1 MYNNKVLVSPEYHQK
16 RNTNIEILRFVL
28 MCFIFFW
35 HVLVHGYNLKMLGAE
50 SYQYGGNFWL
60 TGLLLTLFVPATYC
74 FVFISG
80 YYGIRF
86 KVSRLINLLLWCMI
100 VSVSVKCYDIYQGG
114 SSNVVDFLES
124 MLPITSD
131 KWWFMTD
138 YVMLYILSPILNPG
152 FDCLSKKSKVYLL
165 ALLFIFSVIGIVVLY
180 QNQGSNLVGLIMVY
194 LLARL
199 LRGEIWGGQI
209 YNAKFHQNIRSIF
222 HLAFQL
228 RFCNLLWRRSYP
240 SGKCKENDISIV
252 ELC

>member
-1 MYNNKVLVSPEYHQK
+1 
-16 RNTNIEILRFVL
+16 
-28 MCFIFFW
+28 
-35 HVLVHGYNLKMLGAE
+35 MLGAD
-50 SYQYGGNFWL
+50 SYQYSGNFGL

-86 KVSRLINLLLWCMI
+86 KVSRLINLLLWCII
-100 VSVSVKCYDIYQGG
+100 VSLSAKCYDIYKGG

-124 MLPITSD
+124 MLPITSN

-138 YVMLYILSPILNPG
+138 YVMLYILSPILNEG
-152 FDCLSKKSKVYLL
+152 FDHLSKKSKVYLL
-165 ALLFIFSVIGIVVLY
+165 GLLFIFSVIGIVVLY